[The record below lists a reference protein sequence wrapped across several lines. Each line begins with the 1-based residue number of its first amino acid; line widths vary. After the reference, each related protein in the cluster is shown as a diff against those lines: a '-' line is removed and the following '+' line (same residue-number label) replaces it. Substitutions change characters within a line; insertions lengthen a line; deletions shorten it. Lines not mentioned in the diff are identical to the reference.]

1 MVELLYN
8 SRNIIMLKKIL
19 LLTGISFAIN
29 GVLVQTAAAHCPLCT
44 LGAGAAALTASW
56 LGVSSFSVGIFIGA
70 FGLAVGLWMGGLLKK
85 KINIFPYQT
94 PLIGVISFITTVWPL
109 KSFFYDNAPLYVSL
123 FGDYGSYFNRTYY
136 VDKFIVGS
144 VLGAAILWVT
154 PTLSKRLSSARRGKT
169 LPYQGIIICFLLLT
183 LSTLLFELLT

>member
-1 MVELLYN
+1 
-8 SRNIIMLKKIL
+8 MLKKIL
-19 LLTGISFAIN
+19 LLTGISLAIN
-29 GVLVQTAAAHCPLCT
+29 GVLVRAAAAHCPLCT

-94 PLIGVISFITTVWPL
+94 TLIGVISFITTVWPL
-109 KSFFYDNAPLYVSL
+109 KSFFYDNTPLYISL

-144 VLGAAILWVT
+144 VLGAAILWIT
-154 PTLSKRLSSARRGKT
+154 PSLSKKLSSARNGKT
-169 LPYQGIIICFLLLT
+169 FPYQGIIICFLLLT
-183 LSTLLFELLT
+183 LSALLFEILA